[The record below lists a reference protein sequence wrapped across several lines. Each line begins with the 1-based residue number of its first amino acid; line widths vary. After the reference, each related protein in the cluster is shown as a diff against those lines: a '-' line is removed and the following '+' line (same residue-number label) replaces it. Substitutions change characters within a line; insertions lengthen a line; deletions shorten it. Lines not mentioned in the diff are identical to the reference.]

1 MWKDPIVEEIRK
13 IRLKIE
19 AECDNDFDKI
29 FAQAIEDQEKFAN
42 RLVSK
47 PASNSEM
54 SDTTPKLGEKS
65 ESKQSDEVPVS
76 VDNVREPTIHP
87 QVAEQPPQLNFVR

>member
-1 MWKDPIVEEIRK
+1 MWKDHIVEEIRK

-29 FAQAIEDQEKFAN
+29 FAQAIEAQEKLAN

-47 PASNSEM
+47 PAYHSQM
-54 SDTTPKLGEKS
+54 SDMTPKLGEKS
-65 ESKQSDEVPVS
+65 KSKPSDKILVS
-76 VDNVREPTIHP
+76 VYDVREPAIHP
-87 QVAEQPPQLNFVR
+87 QVVEQHS

>member
-29 FAQAIEDQEKFAN
+29 FAQAIQFQKEFTN
-42 RLVSK
+42 RLLFK
-47 PASNSEM
+47 PTIE
-54 SDTTPKLGEKS
+54 P
-65 ESKQSDEVPVS
+65 
-76 VDNVREPTIHP
+76 EPTLTTSHI
-87 QVAEQPPQLNFVR
+87 L